1 MNTLNGSDA
10 VRKTSWL
17 GHFSNITDAWTIKS
31 KMGKF
36 TQSES
41 NQTWRNQNNIQNNF
55 TCNDMYSIVYKP
67 HSILT
72 GIRLGNL

>member
-1 MNTLNGSDA
+1 
-10 VRKTSWL
+10 
-17 GHFSNITDAWTIKS
+17 
-31 KMGKF
+31 MGKF

-72 GIRLGNL
+72 GIKLGNL